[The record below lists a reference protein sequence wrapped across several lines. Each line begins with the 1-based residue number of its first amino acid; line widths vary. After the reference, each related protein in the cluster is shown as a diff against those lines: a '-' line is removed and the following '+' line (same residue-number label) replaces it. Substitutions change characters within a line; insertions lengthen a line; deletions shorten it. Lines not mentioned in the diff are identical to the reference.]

1 MIAVAILLQIN
12 LYRAIFGLTPIKMDS
27 ITCNFAKVR
36 LVEVM
41 KDFSHNGFW
50 RRNIAYRVE
59 NLASGYTPDTIVYHW
74 TQSPTHAYQLREG
87 IRYGCVAQG
96 YRKDGTL
103 FTVFEGRK

>member
-12 LYRAIFGLTPIKMDS
+12 LYRAIFGLNSIKMDS
-27 ITCNFAKVR
+27 ITCNFAQVR
-36 LVEVM
+36 LYEVM

-50 RRNIAYRVE
+50 RRNIPYRVE
-59 NLASGYTPDTIVYHW
+59 NLAMGYTPNSIVYHW
-74 TQSPTHAYQLREG
+74 EQSPSHAINLREG
-87 IRYGCVAQG
+87 IRYGCVAWG